1 MNPDDVVILI
11 DPFKSELEKIKQ
23 TLVDGVGLKVFA
35 VCDEDTIFP
44 TIKVPPSLA
53 SPAASSCD
61 ENRRGMQEAEG
72 GELGNYVYL
81 AAGWNLLVETGVFL
95 GINLDK
101 PQRARKVGNE
111 FIG

>member
-11 DPFKSELEKIKQ
+11 DPFKSEFEKIKQ
-23 TLVDGVGLKVFA
+23 VLVDGVKMKVFA

-44 TIKVPPSLA
+44 TIKVP
-53 SPAASSCD
+53 D
-61 ENRRGMQEAEG
+61 I

-81 AAGWNLLVETGVFL
+81 AAGWNILVETGVSL